1 MDNMEHAI
9 EHAAQV
15 IAPALEGHGMEH
27 CSESGPN
34 VHRRW
39 IQCSCDEAVEYAE
52 VPAWEAHRAQVAARA
67 LADAGLLAPAPLHVE
82 LRDSGDLGLTPG
94 AFTQSRW
101 ATAWDDGYNAG
112 KNDLRDNRV
121 FHTRNPHRGAG
132 Q

>member
-1 MDNMEHAI
+1 MDNMEHTI
-9 EHAAQV
+9 EQAAGV
-15 IAPALEGHGMEH
+15 IVGRYPSFDPISAEG
-27 CSESGPN
+27 
-34 VHRRW
+34 
-39 IQCSCDEAVEYAE
+39 I
-52 VPAWEAHRAQVAARA
+52 ARA
-67 LADAGLLAPAPLHVE
+67 LAGAGLLAPAPLHVE

-121 FHTRNPHRGAG
+121 FRTRNPHRGAG

>member
-9 EHAAQV
+9 E
-15 IAPALEGHGMEH
+15 
-27 CSESGPN
+27 
-34 VHRRW
+34 R
-39 IQCSCDEAVEYAE
+39 AVEVLDAVDRNHDLDSGDLASSE
-52 VPAWEAHRAQVAARA
+52 ECARA
-67 LADAGLLAPAPLHVE
+67 LAEAGLLAPAPLRIE

-121 FHTRNPHRGAG
+121 FRTRNPHRGAG